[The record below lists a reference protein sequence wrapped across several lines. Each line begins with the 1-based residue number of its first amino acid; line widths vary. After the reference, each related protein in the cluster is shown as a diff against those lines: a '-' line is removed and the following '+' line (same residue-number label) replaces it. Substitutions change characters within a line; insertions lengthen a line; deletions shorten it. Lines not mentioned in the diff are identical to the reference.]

1 MYNVRNH
8 TPANTWLLSFRW
20 QLTFSLWCLWAS
32 LLNRYGGP
40 SRWWPSFSSS
50 TQAMFCWCFQITWS
64 IFTVHYRCCCPLCDF
79 LLPPLH
85 DHRECRPLISG
96 PQNVKNTG
104 ISSHYKISRCTFMVS
119 LATWLG
125 WALQWSK
132 LCQTMCLP
140 GDQKANNH
148 IHRVRWATP

>member
-1 MYNVRNH
+1 MYEI
-8 TPANTWLLSFRW
+8 TPLQTHGYFLSGGSWHFHCGACGQAYW
-20 QLTFSLWCLWAS
+20 TVM
-32 LLNRYGGP
+32 GGP
-40 SRWWPSFSSS
+40 RDDDLLFHH
-50 TQAMFCWCFQITWS
+50 QHRQCFVDAFRSWS
-64 IFTVHYRCCCPLCDF
+64 IFTVHHRCCCPLCDF

-96 PQNVKNTG
+96 TQNVKNTG